1 MNSYIK
7 SQPTDENNKNEYI
20 EFSNKCC
27 IGCIPSYTYV
37 YCVYINKEYV
47 APEQH
52 NIQSLFKTPSDMYI
66 TSLSKLMDES
76 LQDLPKLFVHEIIK
90 ERMF

>member
-1 MNSYIK
+1 MLDLDILFVAKMIVLILMNSYIK
-7 SQPTDENNKNEYI
+7 SEPTDENNKNEYI

-47 APEQH
+47 APE
-52 NIQSLFKTPSDMYI
+52 
-66 TSLSKLMDES
+66 
-76 LQDLPKLFVHEIIK
+76 
-90 ERMF
+90 